1 MKPRVSFLIL
11 LAILLLAS
19 TSILRRNLGP
29 TEKGKANTLSIGIL
43 LNLLY
48 VALLLHG
55 CALAFS
61 KAREGYIMVESAMSS
76 PEIEINLQNSFIDS
90 YKNRVMI
97 DVMFT
102 VDNADILPHPA
113 FLDGDFHVAGR
124 APKVG
129 LPIVAEIKNAASEKE
144 ALALIHGAKGTDR
157 PIRLAGA
164 WRLWSE
170 HIGTKEEVQGKEL
183 SSIEVTNP
191 DHVFEIHPVT
201 LVNSLSLLDSFH
213 PVAGYIPEK
222 ADTAFR
228 NFENIKCRII
238 PKEGTTTIVI
248 RKGQIND
255 VEFLME
261 IGEEE
266 QHVVEDGRFVN
277 AAVLDLKG
285 NRLVQKVRTVFVKD
299 TSPEKMVK
307 NLRRGDRLHVFG
319 LPRFDLSI
327 VDWRVKH
334 FKDAPE
340 ILNLNLPYEIVV
352 VGVYKNLK

>member
-1 MKPRVSFLIL
+1 
-11 LAILLLAS
+11 
-19 TSILRRNLGP
+19 
-29 TEKGKANTLSIGIL
+29 
-43 LNLLY
+43 
-48 VALLLHG
+48 
-55 CALAFS
+55 
-61 KAREGYIMVESAMSS
+61 MVESAMSS
-76 PEIEINLQNSFIDS
+76 PDIEITLQNSFIDFH
-90 YKNRVMI
+90 KNRVTI

-102 VDNADILPHPA
+102 IDKPDRLPHPA
-113 FLDGDFHVAGR
+113 YLDGDFHMAGR

-144 ALALIHGAKGTDR
+144 ALAVIQSVEGTGR

-170 HIGTKEEVQGKEL
+170 HVGTKEEVQGNEL
-183 SSIEVTNP
+183 SPIEVTNP

-222 ADTAFR
+222 ADMAFR

-261 IGEEE
+261 IGEDH
-266 QHVVEDGRFVN
+266 QHVDGDGRCMNN
-277 AAVLDLKG
+277 AILD
-285 NRLVQKVRTVFVKD
+285 
-299 TSPEKMVK
+299 
-307 NLRRGDRLHVFG
+307 
-319 LPRFDLSI
+319 
-327 VDWRVKH
+327 
-334 FKDAPE
+334 
-340 ILNLNLPYEIVV
+340 
-352 VGVYKNLK
+352 